1 MICES
6 IKSLLGDELAGKV
19 SEVLKG
25 KGKDGKDLDLVVG
38 NDGTY
43 VPADKYE
50 GMRGQSESAEKT
62 MKAVAAALKDL
73 GGSGDPAKLA
83 EDVKKAQDTIDTLKT
98 EHQGEIERLQKSTAL
113 RMGLAGRVYDPED
126 VIARLDLSTVELDG
140 GGNLKTDLEGLL
152 KPIQESKPYLFKPTK
167 DPAPD
172 LKGAHPAQPG
182 VPPKEGEKAGPTI
195 F

>member
-6 IKSLLGDELAGKV
+6 IKRLLGEELAGMV
-19 SEVLKG
+19 NEALKG

-50 GMRGQSESAEKT
+50 GMKGQSERAERT

-83 EDVKKAQDTIDTLKT
+83 EDVKRAQAAVETLKS
-98 EHQGEIERLQKSTAL
+98 EHQTEIERLQKSTAL
-113 RMGLAGRVYDPED
+113 RAGLAGRVYDPDD
-126 VIARLDLSTVELDG
+126 VISRLDLGTVELDG
-140 GGNLKTDLEGLL
+140 SGGLKTDLEGLL
-152 KPIQESKPYLFKPTK
+152 KPIREAKPYLFKRAEK
-167 DPAPD
+167 PAPD

-182 VPPKEGEKAGPTI
+182 IPPREGQKAGPIT